1 MISLS
6 FINGVPLTFPQTDDK
21 LTLYRYFTCTTLR
34 RVYIMSKKEQKL
46 KKNLYKALTE
56 YFIHNPK
63 NSLPS
68 SESFLDQLAAFRM
81 ETTLPIAIK
90 HDVKYQKAQKKCNK
104 ANEKIRDLNL
114 TPQQWDTVDA
124 AITAENISSIEYIRI
139 AYKQGIIDAFSI
151 LRETL

>member
-1 MISLS
+1 M
-6 FINGVPLTFPQTDDK
+6 N
-21 LTLYRYFTCTTLR
+21 
-34 RVYIMSKKEQKL
+34 KKEQKL
-46 KKNLYKALTE
+46 KRNLYKALTK
-56 YFIHNPK
+56 YFIHNAK
-63 NSLPS
+63 NNLTS

-90 HDVKYQKAQKKCNK
+90 HDVKYQTAQKKCNK

>member
-1 MISLS
+1 
-6 FINGVPLTFPQTDDK
+6 
-21 LTLYRYFTCTTLR
+21 
-34 RVYIMSKKEQKL
+34 MSKKEQKL
-46 KKNLYKALTE
+46 KKNLYKTLTE
-56 YFIHNPK
+56 YFIHNAK
-63 NSLPS
+63 NSLSS
-68 SESFLDQLAAFRM
+68 SESILDQLISFRM
-81 ETTLPIAIK
+81 ETGLPIAIK

-114 TPQQWDTVDA
+114 PPQQWDTVDA

>member
-1 MISLS
+1 MAVLCSGWLSSSDYYGAVSVPISVEH
-6 FINGVPLTFPQTDDK
+6 F
-21 LTLYRYFTCTTLR
+21 Y
-34 RVYIMSKKEQKL
+34 
-46 KKNLYKALTE
+46 
-56 YFIHNPK
+56 
-63 NSLPS
+63 
-68 SESFLDQLAAFRM
+68 FLDQLAAFRI

-90 HDVKYQKAQKKCNK
+90 QDVKYQKAQKKCNK

>member
-1 MISLS
+1 M
-6 FINGVPLTFPQTDDK
+6 
-21 LTLYRYFTCTTLR
+21 R
-34 RVYIMSKKEQKL
+34 KKEQQL
-46 KKNLYKALTE
+46 KKNLYKAITE
-56 YFIHNPK
+56 YFIHNAK
-63 NSLPS
+63 NSLSS
-68 SESFLDQLAAFRM
+68 SESILDQIAAFRM

>member
-1 MISLS
+1 MISPS
-6 FINGVPLTFPQTDDK
+6 FINGVPLTFSQTDDK

-56 YFIHNPK
+56 YFIHNAK
-63 NSLPS
+63 NSLSS
-68 SESFLDQLAAFRM
+68 SESILDQLASFRM
-81 ETTLPIAIK
+81 ETGLPAALK
-90 HDVKYQKAQKKCNK
+90 QDKKYQKAQKNCNK
-104 ANEKIRDLNL
+104 TNEKMQNLNL
-114 TPQQWDTVDA
+114 TPQQWDAIDA
-124 AITAENISSIEYIRI
+124 AITTENIASIEYVRI

>member
-1 MISLS
+1 
-6 FINGVPLTFPQTDDK
+6 
-21 LTLYRYFTCTTLR
+21 
-34 RVYIMSKKEQKL
+34 MSKKEQKL

-56 YFIHNPK
+56 YFIHNAK
-63 NSLPS
+63 NSLSS
-68 SESFLDQLAAFRM
+68 SESILDQLASFRM
-81 ETTLPIAIK
+81 ETGLPAALRQDK
-90 HDVKYQKAQKKCNK
+90 KCQKAQKKCNK

-151 LRETL
+151 LQETL

>member
-1 MISLS
+1 
-6 FINGVPLTFPQTDDK
+6 
-21 LTLYRYFTCTTLR
+21 
-34 RVYIMSKKEQKL
+34 MSKKEQKL

-56 YFIHNPK
+56 YFIHNVK

-104 ANEKIRDLNL
+104 ANEKIQDLNL
-114 TPQQWDTVDA
+114 TPQQWDAVDA